1 MKFRIGIFSMV
12 VSDFCGGMLTG
23 ERVYPAGA
31 VADVAVEEFSD
42 WFDGE
47 CPFVRHCPNSIDFH
61 FLAPIIV
68 IVVIIGSH
76 PATKTTSPPKGLA
89 VWIAD
94 PTGGVLAVWIGFQ
107 PSFLSK

>member
-68 IVVIIGSH
+68 IVVIVRTLVISEIIQMVSEFDTLGR
-76 PATKTTSPPKGLA
+76 KTA
-89 VWIAD
+89 
-94 PTGGVLAVWIGFQ
+94 F
-107 PSFLSK
+107 